1 MNLTYAQWGA
11 IIGALLVFIT
21 AVTNIGVTALVVV
34 FGILGYFIGRFL
46 DGDLD
51 LSQIQERTQRRT
63 QSRGR

>member
-11 IIGALLVFIT
+11 VIGVLLVFIT

-34 FGILGYFIGRFL
+34 FGVLGYFIGRFL

-51 LSQIQERTQRRT
+51 LSQIQQRAQGRSQRR
-63 QSRGR
+63 